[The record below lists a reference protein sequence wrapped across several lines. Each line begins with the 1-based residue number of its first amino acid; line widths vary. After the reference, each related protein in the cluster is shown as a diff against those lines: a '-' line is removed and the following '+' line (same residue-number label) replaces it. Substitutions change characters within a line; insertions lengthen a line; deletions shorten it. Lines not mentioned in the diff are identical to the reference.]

1 MTWFN
6 TNTFEYVIDRP
17 VRVRLPDGSTRTQ
30 EAVTDEILKEAGW
43 KFMIDPPAPGATNDT
58 N

>member
-1 MTWFN
+1 MWIN
-6 TNTFEYVIDRP
+6 TITKECSSDKP
-17 VRVRLPDGSTRTQ
+17 TRVRLPDSSTRTQ

-43 KFMIDPPAPGATNDT
+43 DFMIDQPAPGANNDT